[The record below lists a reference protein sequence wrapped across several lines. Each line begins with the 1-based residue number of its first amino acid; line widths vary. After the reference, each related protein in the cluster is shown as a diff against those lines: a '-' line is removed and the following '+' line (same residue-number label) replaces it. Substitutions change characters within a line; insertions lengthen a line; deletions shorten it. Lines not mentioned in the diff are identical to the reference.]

1 LRAAI
6 AAWPTSESSIASFP
20 ARVPGDEPEMTPE
33 PQVQEDTLEPP
44 SPAERRAF
52 HLLPLAWVGV
62 FVLAWIILYA
72 VFR

>member
-1 LRAAI
+1 
-6 AAWPTSESSIASFP
+6 
-20 ARVPGDEPEMTPE
+20 MTPE